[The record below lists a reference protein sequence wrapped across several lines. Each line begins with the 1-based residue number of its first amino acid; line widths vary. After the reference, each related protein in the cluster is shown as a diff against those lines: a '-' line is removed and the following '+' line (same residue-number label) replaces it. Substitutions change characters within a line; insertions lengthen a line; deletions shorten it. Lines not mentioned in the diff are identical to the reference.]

1 MKYILF
7 CTIAFYTS
15 LLPSNAVDPH
25 RESYV
30 VAITLEK
37 GKSIPATLT
46 FSIREDENI
55 VDLYLNGKKW
65 TAPLTLRDVPDLKGN
80 PVTKMFDAVFKAE
93 DGISSVTLT
102 GRFFDYTTGDGDGL
116 IAIHTGAKIASEA
129 GLPSIPASIQMGSLT
144 IQKLRAEQAA
154 PSDGDKPSN

>member
-1 MKYILF
+1 MKYIRL

-15 LLPSNAVDPH
+15 LLPSSAADPR

-37 GKSIPATLT
+37 GKAIPATLT
-46 FSIREDENI
+46 FSISDDENV

-65 TAPLTLRDVPDLKGN
+65 TAQLTLRDVPELKGN
-80 PVTKMFDAVFKAE
+80 AVTKMFDAVFKAE

-102 GRFFDYTTGDGDGL
+102 GRFFDYATGDGDGL
-116 IAIHTGAKIASEA
+116 IAIHLGAKIASEA
-129 GLPSIPASIQMGSLT
+129 GLPSIPASIQVGSLT
-144 IQKLRAEQAA
+144 IQALKAEQDAA
-154 PSDGDKPSN
+154 LKVQA